1 MPGSL
6 LQQRSRPLGR
16 GEDDRPVLHAA
27 VPDLHGEDLPVAP
40 DPRNDLDRV
49 PADRPLE
56 AGERF
61 QERWQTRTGEVLLD
75 WLVTR
80 RDHPGLW
87 EAETHTDFIGTIIVR
102 YEVEPAAAGCLY
114 RRTLINPARPR
125 APTPDM
131 IRRIDEEAALSLH
144 NIRTAVENLKG
155 RPWRAHST

>member
-1 MPGSL
+1 MNPAVRFE
-6 LQQRSRPLGR
+6 RSHDILIQ
-16 GEDDRPVLHAA
+16 AA
-27 VPDLHGEDLPVAP
+27 AGDI
-40 DPRNDLDRV
+40 LDYVSNPNSWPEWIAASHEIRS
-49 PADRPLE
+49 ADRPLE

-155 RPWRAHST
+155 RPWRAKLT